1 MKNIKS
7 NEVAVLVSGP
17 FNEPFDYTVESKKDG
32 VCVGQVVLVPFGKR
46 KNVGIIVGEGTRTIP
61 KEKLKRIEEIY
72 EINPIPRPSIELIN
86 FLANWYCAYK
96 GLVLKMVLSP
106 VEAITSTE
114 YKKVYKS
121 KFQDSDEIE
130 EINKYKI
137 TSKRKLILDFLFKSK
152 QAVFQEDL
160 IDNTGVSK
168 SILKD
173 MTKKNLIVEELV
185 KKQAYSNL
193 KVPNYNK
200 IKFKINKLLNSEQKN
215 AVEKINVSIK
225 KKKPDCFLLDGVPG
239 SGKTETYFQTVKTCL
254 DEGKQILIL
263 LPEISLT
270 PDWEKRFHQSF
281 SFAPLVWHSGI
292 TKTKKKQIWLSAL
305 NSSAGVIVGARS
317 ALMLP
322 ILNLGLIIVDEEHD
336 PAFKQ
341 EEGVRYNARDMAIY
355 KAIRSS
361 VPIVLASA
369 TPSLETYHNMKIG
382 KYIHL
387 TLPKRATGAALP
399 DIKLIDLKAN
409 TPERGKW
416 ISSVL
421 TNEIKSK
428 LDNREQSLLF
438 LNRRGYAPLTICN
451 SCGNKIKCVNCETW
465 LVEHRSQNTL
475 VCHHCGYTKRISN
488 TCDICGTEGQIKA
501 CGPGVERIEEEIN
514 QLFPEAKLTVLSSD
528 TMKSQKTLVKTLEKI
543 KNNKVDIIIGTQMI
557 AKGHD
562 FPDLKLVGIIDSDVG
577 LSGGDLRASERSFQ
591 LLQQVSGRSGRHSID
606 EQDKGVVF
614 LQTYDNENP
623 IIRAIAKNNRDDFF
637 EKELSSRKN
646 ANMPPFGRLAAIIL
660 SSKYERKLD
669 GFASE
674 LLRVAPL
681 FKNVKI
687 FGPAPAPLY
696 FLRGKYRR
704 RFLIKSDKTVNIQD
718 VLLNWTNKIKTPHN
732 VKLTIDIDP
741 FSFM

>member
-17 FNEPFDYTVESKKDG
+17 FNEPFDYSVASKKDG

-72 EINPIPRPSIELIN
+72 EINPIPQPSIELIN

-121 KFQDSDEIE
+121 KFKDSDEIE

-200 IKFKINKLLNSEQKN
+200 IKFEINKLLNSEQKN

-399 DIKLIDLKAN
+399 DIKLIDLKTN

-488 TCDICGTEGQIKA
+488 TCDICGAEGQIKA

-646 ANMPPFGRLAAIIL
+646 ANMPPYGRLAAIIL

>member
-32 VCVGQVVLVPFGKR
+32 VCIGQVVLVPFGKR
-46 KNVGIIVGEGTRTIP
+46 KNVGIIVGEGTRAIP
-61 KEKLKRIEEIY
+61 QEKLKRIEEIY
-72 EINPIPRPSIELIN
+72 EINPIPQPSIELIY

-106 VEAITSTE
+106 VEAITSTD

-200 IKFKINKLLNSEQKN
+200 NKFEINKLLNSEQKN
-215 AVEKINVSIK
+215 AVEKINVAIK

-399 DIKLIDLKAN
+399 DIKLIDLKTN

-488 TCDICGTEGQIKA
+488 TCDICGAEGQIKA

-623 IIRAIAKNNRDDFF
+623 IIKAIAKNNRDDFF

>member
-17 FNEPFDYTVESKKDG
+17 FNEPFDYSVESKKDG

-61 KEKLKRIEEIY
+61 QEKLKRIEEIY
-72 EINPIPRPSIELIN
+72 EINPIPQPSIELIY

-121 KFQDSDEIE
+121 KFLDNDEIE
-130 EINKYKI
+130 EINKHKI

-200 IKFKINKLLNSEQKN
+200 IKFEINKLLNSEQKN

-488 TCDICGTEGQIKA
+488 TCDICGAEGQIKA

-591 LLQQVSGRSGRHSID
+591 LLQQVSGRSGRHAID

-646 ANMPPFGRLAAIIL
+646 ANMPPYGRLAAIIL

>member
-17 FNEPFDYTVESKKDG
+17 FNEPFDYSVESKKDG
-32 VCVGQVVLVPFGKR
+32 VCVGQVVLVPFGNR

-72 EINPIPRPSIELIN
+72 EINPIPQPSIELIN

-200 IKFKINKLLNSEQKN
+200 IKFEINKLLNSEQKN

-399 DIKLIDLKAN
+399 DIRLIDLKAN

-488 TCDICGTEGQIKA
+488 TCDICGAEGQIKA
-501 CGPGVERIEEEIN
+501 YGPGVERIEEEIN

-718 VLLNWTNKIKTPHN
+718 VLLNWTNKIKTPHY

>member
-17 FNEPFDYTVESKKDG
+17 FNEPFDYSVESKKDG

-46 KNVGIIVGEGTRTIP
+46 KNVGIIVGEGTRAIP
-61 KEKLKRIEEIY
+61 QEKLKRIEEIY
-72 EINPIPRPSIELIN
+72 DINPIPQPSIELIY

-200 IKFKINKLLNSEQKN
+200 IKFEINKLLNSEQKN

-488 TCDICGTEGQIKA
+488 TCDICGAEGQIKA

-591 LLQQVSGRSGRHSID
+591 LLQQVSGRSGRHAID

-646 ANMPPFGRLAAIIL
+646 ANMPPYGRLAAIIL

>member
-17 FNEPFDYTVESKKDG
+17 FNEPFDYSVESKKDG
-32 VCVGQVVLVPFGKR
+32 VCVGQVVLVPFGNR

-121 KFQDSDEIE
+121 KFLDNDEIE
-130 EINKYKI
+130 EINKHKI

-193 KVPNYNK
+193 KFPNYNK
-200 IKFKINKLLNSEQKN
+200 IKFEINKLLNSEQKN

-488 TCDICGTEGQIKA
+488 TCDICGAEGQIKA

>member
-17 FNEPFDYTVESKKDG
+17 FNEPFDYSVESKKDG

-72 EINPIPRPSIELIN
+72 EINPIPQPSIELIN
-86 FLANWYCAYK
+86 FLANWYCVYK

-121 KFQDSDEIE
+121 KFQDSNEIE
-130 EINKYKI
+130 EINKHKI

-193 KVPNYNK
+193 KVPNFNK
-200 IKFKINKLLNSEQKN
+200 IKFEINKLLNSEQKN

-369 TPSLETYHNMKIG
+369 TPSLETYYNMKIG

-416 ISSVL
+416 ISTIL

-488 TCDICGTEGQIKA
+488 TCDICGAEGQIKA

>member
-1 MKNIKS
+1 MCIR
-7 NEVAVLVSGP
+7 
-17 FNEPFDYTVESKKDG
+17 D
-32 VCVGQVVLVPFGKR
+32 R
-46 KNVGIIVGEGTRTIP
+46 
-61 KEKLKRIEEIY
+61 
-72 EINPIPRPSIELIN
+72 
-86 FLANWYCAYK
+86 
-96 GLVLKMVLSP
+96 
-106 VEAITSTE
+106 
-114 YKKVYKS
+114 
-121 KFQDSDEIE
+121 
-130 EINKYKI
+130 
-137 TSKRKLILDFLFKSK
+137 
-152 QAVFQEDL
+152 
-160 IDNTGVSK
+160 
-168 SILKD
+168 
-173 MTKKNLIVEELV
+173 
-185 KKQAYSNL
+185 
-193 KVPNYNK
+193 
-200 IKFKINKLLNSEQKN
+200 
-215 AVEKINVSIK
+215 
-225 KKKPDCFLLDGVPG
+225 
-239 SGKTETYFQTVKTCL
+239 TETYFQTVKTCL

-488 TCDICGTEGQIKA
+488 TCDICGAEGQIKA

-591 LLQQVSGRSGRHSID
+591 LLQQVSGRSGRHAID
-606 EQDKGVVF
+606 ERDKGVVF

>member
-17 FNEPFDYTVESKKDG
+17 FNEPFDYSVESKKNG

-72 EINPIPRPSIELIN
+72 EINPIPQPSIELIN

-121 KFQDSDEIE
+121 KFLDNDEIE
-130 EINKYKI
+130 EINKHKI

-200 IKFKINKLLNSEQKN
+200 IKFEIKKLLSSEQKN

-399 DIKLIDLKAN
+399 DIKLIDLKTN

>member
-17 FNEPFDYTVESKKDG
+17 FNEPFDYSVESKKDG

-72 EINPIPRPSIELIN
+72 EINPIPQPSIELIN
-86 FLANWYCAYK
+86 FLATWYCVYK

-200 IKFKINKLLNSEQKN
+200 IKFEINKLLNSEQKN

-270 PDWEKRFHQSF
+270 PDWEKRFYQSF

-488 TCDICGTEGQIKA
+488 TCDICGAEGQIKA

>member
-32 VCVGQVVLVPFGKR
+32 VCIGQVVLVPFGKR
-46 KNVGIIVGEGTRTIP
+46 KNVGIIVGEGTRAIP
-61 KEKLKRIEEIY
+61 QEKLKRIEEIY
-72 EINPIPRPSIELIN
+72 EINPIPQPSIELIY

-121 KFQDSDEIE
+121 KFLDNDEIE
-130 EINKYKI
+130 EINKHKI

-152 QAVFQEDL
+152 QSVFQEDL

-200 IKFKINKLLNSEQKN
+200 IKFEINKLLNSEQKN

-399 DIKLIDLKAN
+399 NIKLIDLKAN

-488 TCDICGTEGQIKA
+488 TCDICGAEGQIKA

-591 LLQQVSGRSGRHSID
+591 LLQQVSGRSGRHAID

-646 ANMPPFGRLAAIIL
+646 ANMPPYGRLAAIIL

>member
-17 FNEPFDYTVESKKDG
+17 FNEPFDYSVESKKDG

-72 EINPIPRPSIELIN
+72 EINPIPQPSIELIY
-86 FLANWYCAYK
+86 FLANWYCVYK

-200 IKFKINKLLNSEQKN
+200 IKFEINKLLNSEQKN

-488 TCDICGTEGQIKA
+488 TCDICGAEGQIKA
-501 CGPGVERIEEEIN
+501 YGPGVERIEEEIN

>member
-17 FNEPFDYTVESKKDG
+17 FNEPFDYSVASKKDG

-72 EINPIPRPSIELIN
+72 EINPIPQPSIELIN
-86 FLANWYCAYK
+86 FLANWYCVYK

-106 VEAITSTE
+106 VEAITSSE
-114 YKKVYKS
+114 YRKVYKS

-130 EINKYKI
+130 EINKHKI

-200 IKFKINKLLNSEQKN
+200 IKFEINKLLNSEQKN

-488 TCDICGTEGQIKA
+488 TCDICGAEGQIKA

>member
-17 FNEPFDYTVESKKDG
+17 FNEPFDYSVESKKDG

-46 KNVGIIVGEGTRTIP
+46 KNVGIIVGEGTRNIP

-114 YKKVYKS
+114 YKKAYKS
-121 KFQDSDEIE
+121 KFQDSEEIE

-137 TSKRKLILDFLFKSK
+137 TSNRKLILDFLFKSK

-200 IKFKINKLLNSEQKN
+200 IKFEINKLLNSEQKN

-225 KKKPDCFLLDGVPG
+225 KKRPDCFLLDGVPG

-305 NSSAGVIVGARS
+305 NSSARVIVGARS

-475 VCHHCGYTKRISN
+475 VCHHCGYKKRISN
-488 TCDICGTEGQIKA
+488 TCDICGAEGQIKA

-528 TMKSQKTLVKTLEKI
+528 TMKSQKKLVKTLEKI

-606 EQDKGVVF
+606 QQDKGVVF

>member
-61 KEKLKRIEEIY
+61 QEKLKRIEEIY
-72 EINPIPRPSIELIN
+72 EINPIPQPSIELIN

-121 KFQDSDEIE
+121 KFLDNDEIE
-130 EINKYKI
+130 EINKHKI
-137 TSKRKLILDFLFKSK
+137 TSKRKLILDFLFNSK

-193 KVPNYNK
+193 KVTNYNK
-200 IKFKINKLLNSEQKN
+200 IKFEINKLLNSEQKN

-322 ILNLGLIIVDEEHD
+322 ILYLGLIIVDEEHD

-355 KAIRSS
+355 KGIRSS

-488 TCDICGTEGQIKA
+488 TCDICGAEGQIKA

-591 LLQQVSGRSGRHSID
+591 LLQQVSGRSGRHSTD

-614 LQTYDNENP
+614 LQNYDNENP

>member
-17 FNEPFDYTVESKKDG
+17 FNKPFDYSVESKKDG
-32 VCVGQVVLVPFGKR
+32 VYVGQVVLVPFGKR

-61 KEKLKRIEEIY
+61 KEKLKRIEAIY
-72 EINPIPRPSIELIN
+72 EINPIPQPSIELIN

-200 IKFKINKLLNSEQKN
+200 IKFEINKLLNSEQKN

-488 TCDICGTEGQIKA
+488 TCDICGAEGQIKA

-718 VLLNWTNKIKTPHN
+718 VLLNWTNKIKTPHY